1 MTFIAHLALNSS
13 PFFLALIF
21 MVCDATSGTFPFATF
36 PAVAVVAVVVP
47 VGKPG
52 HGGKRGDG
60 AEEEEDSEVL
70 HVVVVNGFKRGS
82 QVMLVL

>member
-1 MTFIAHLALNSS
+1 
-13 PFFLALIF
+13 

-47 VGKPG
+47 AGKPS

-60 AEEEEDSEVL
+60 AEEEENSEVL
-70 HVVVVNGFKRGS
+70 HVVVANGFKRSS
-82 QVMLVL
+82 QVMLVLGVL